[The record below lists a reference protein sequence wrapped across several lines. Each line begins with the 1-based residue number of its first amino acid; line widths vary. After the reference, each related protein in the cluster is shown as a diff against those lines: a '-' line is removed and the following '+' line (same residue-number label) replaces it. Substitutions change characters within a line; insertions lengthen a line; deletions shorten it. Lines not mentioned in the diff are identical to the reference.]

1 MDERRSQ
8 PKRRQQLPELKV
20 AEEPVKRDD
29 TPEYRKCRLCYT
41 GYGGIGRAYHTSQR
55 TRYYKC
61 QECGYSW
68 SVDLEQQ
75 LIRYTIVREPE

>member
-1 MDERRSQ
+1 MDAKKSNQRRREQ
-8 PKRRQQLPELKV
+8 PELRTAPAVV
-20 AEEPVKRDD
+20 AEPEKRDD
-29 TPEYRKCRLCYT
+29 TPEWRKCRLCYA

-68 SVDLEQQ
+68 SVDRV
-75 LIRYTIVREPE
+75 IGD